1 MCKIFMLSKYLY
13 NIILEDEKFMNK
25 VQKFIKNNQIS
36 ISNLIIH
43 NKQPFNQPISFTS
56 FSSISKSLTN

>member
-13 NIILEDEKFMNK
+13 NIILEDEKFMTK

-56 FSSISKSLTN
+56 CSSILKSLTN

>member
-25 VQKFIKNNQIS
+25 GQKFIKNNQIS

-56 FSSISKSLTN
+56 CSSISKSLTN